1 MGLAAMMA
9 PETPLWDLLDQIGL
23 PFRAA
28 LAQLVASH
36 CTSAC
41 VWLPSLALC
50 TLPSKPLVP
59 GLSPFTVQVH
69 PFADPTLPA
78 FYLSAHY
85 RAHSVKTLADRVV
98 DRRTERNFAE
108 VTAAITRLLGP
119 GEDAATFNTLGRSW
133 QFGMARLR
141 VIGFPPRLNPL
152 PNSRH
157 QSDPGS
163 KTEAFVSLEPGWM
176 PPLTVIERGWL
187 QTFTPLVP
195 CDPLELGVQLAPPWR
210 RVPADM
216 SALSTGCGLAGDG
229 AAFAIV
235 IGPYFQLVPR
245 GRILGL
251 SRDLASPAR
260 GAGYATLVLH
270 YAPPDLPEKHAHR
283 LQLMSD
289 RFADHALEIEANRL
303 AQALGVA
310 CTVQRYLDD

>member
-1 MGLAAMMA
+1 MA
-9 PETPLWDLLDQIGL
+9 PETPLWDVLDQIGL
-23 PFRAA
+23 PFRVA
-28 LAQLVASH
+28 LAQLVASYG
-36 CTSAC
+36 TSSC

-50 TLPSKPLVP
+50 ALPSKPLVP

-85 RAHSVKTLADRVV
+85 RAHSVKTLADRVI

-119 GEDAATFNTLGRSW
+119 GEDAATSNTLSRSW

-152 PNSRH
+152 PKSRH

-163 KTEAFVSLEPGWM
+163 ETEAFVSLEPGWM
-176 PPLTVIERGWL
+176 PPLTATERDWL
-187 QTFTPLVP
+187 QTFASRVP
-195 CDPLELGVQLAPPWR
+195 SGPLEPGVQLAPPWR

-216 SALSTGCGLAGDG
+216 SPLSTGYGLVGNG
-229 AAFAIV
+229 AALAIV
-235 IGPYFQLVPR
+235 TGPFFQLVPR
-245 GRILGL
+245 GHILGL

-270 YAPPDLPEKHAHR
+270 HAPPGLSEKHAHR

-289 RFADHALEIEANRL
+289 RFADYALEIEAKRL
-303 AQALGVA
+303 ALELGVSCA
-310 CTVQRYLDD
+310 VQRYLDD